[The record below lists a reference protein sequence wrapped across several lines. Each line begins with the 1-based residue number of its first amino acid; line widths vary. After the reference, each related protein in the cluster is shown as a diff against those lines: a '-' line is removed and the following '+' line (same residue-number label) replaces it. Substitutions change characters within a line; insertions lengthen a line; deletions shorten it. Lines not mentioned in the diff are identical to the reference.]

1 MVLGFFLID
10 PHLKLVRLA
19 TTTMTRRRPAIAIT
33 ADLSIWVG
41 NTSDVDFSCEPGE
54 LIGFGTGG
62 FEEKIIGDLFY
73 VCFSV
78 SFGFVWCL
86 DL

>member
-1 MVLGFFLID
+1 
-10 PHLKLVRLA
+10 
-19 TTTMTRRRPAIAIT
+19 
-33 ADLSIWVG
+33 VG

-73 VCFSV
+73 VCFSM